1 MKDRKLERMTKQ
13 ENLGTK
19 KREREE
25 CVNQYYGSVLLAL
38 NSTRPGQKHGIWSQ
52 IFNLLEAHL
61 DRPVRPFKKKKASK
75 VVESHA
81 SHDESSASCRI
92 VFPFY
97 FPRVLLVNTFAQVC
111 SQHICTVVCS
121 LTHKLCGTHSL
132 SLWHT
137 QTNPGAYVI
146 SSMHMI
152 PRTQTH
158 THTLTKSDCY
168 SWLAVPRSR
177 YQGPRHTKALCH
189 LLCRCSLLLPASQ
202 PALRCH

>member
-1 MKDRKLERMTKQ
+1 MTAGKSRKEK
-13 ENLGTK
+13 EG
-19 KREREE
+19 EREE

-38 NSTRPGQKHGIWSQ
+38 NSTRPGQKHGTWSQ

-61 DRPVRPFKKKKASK
+61 DRPIRPLKKASK

-97 FPRVLLVNTFAQVC
+97 FSRVLLVNTFAQVC

-137 QTNPGAYVI
+137 QTHKQSNPGAYVI

-152 PRTQTH
+152 PHTQ